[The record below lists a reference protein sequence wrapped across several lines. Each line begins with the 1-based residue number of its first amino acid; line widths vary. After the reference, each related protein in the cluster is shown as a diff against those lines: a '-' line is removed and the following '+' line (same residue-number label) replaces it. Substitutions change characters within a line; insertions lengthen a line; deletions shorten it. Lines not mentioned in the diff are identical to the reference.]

1 MKLSVIVPVY
11 NERELVVKSV
21 NNLLDTDL
29 GVEREVI
36 IVDDGSTDGTK
47 EIIESELESRV
58 DKVLY
63 MQKNQ
68 GKGAALR
75 AGFAAATGD
84 FVIPHDADMEYD
96 PDDIPK
102 LLEPVLK
109 GRADVVYGS
118 RFTGPHRN
126 MFFFHWIGNR
136 FLTFVTNVLYNT
148 TLSDMET
155 CYKLIRRSLL
165 EGMEIRSDRFGVEPE
180 LTAKLLK
187 KRVRIYEIPIS
198 YYGREFEEGKKIT
211 WRDGFSALWML
222 IKYRFVD

>member
-21 NNLLDTDL
+21 TNLLDSDL

-36 IVDDGSTDGTK
+36 IVDDGSTDGTR
-47 EIIESELESRV
+47 EVIEKELEPLV
-58 DKVLY
+58 DKVIY
-63 MQKNQ
+63 QQRNQ

-75 AGFAAATGD
+75 IGFAAATGD
-84 FVIPHDADMEYD
+84 FVLPHDADMEYD

-136 FLTFVTNVLYNT
+136 FLTFITNLLYNT

-165 EGMEIRSDRFGVEPE
+165 DGIEIRSDRFAVEPE

-187 KRVRIYEIPIS
+187 KKVRIYEVPVS

-211 WRDGFSALWML
+211 WRDGFTALWVL